1 MAIASRNLFFWLLFL
16 NFLPAQNANAQLP
29 CLRDSS
35 DEGILSYFTSNYSAQ
50 VLASEKAETLDQ
62 RKYITQ
68 QFKNRFEDE
77 KALLS
82 NGQLLFNS
90 PVQVML
96 DEMLAEII
104 DKNELEL
111 NCRVFLTDETIPNA
125 YATGDGN
132 LFVTVGLIERL
143 HSKEELYFV
152 ICHELSHEIR
162 NHINRSIYH
171 SAGWLFDKQLE
182 KELKKIS
189 KDEVKTY
196 SKMENVICTRVANA
210 RKFGRLHEY
219 EADSLGFSFYRA
231 FNFSNEHVTNLLSTL
246 DGIDQEL
253 HENSINLIWI
263 CSQAKVTVKPSWTLQ
278 KSTSSLG
285 YTEYEKFVLAD
296 SLKTHPNIPD
306 RIAKIAE
313 GKSDLADVKSILVSN
328 DFKEAKDICLRES
341 IFSWFTTGNLG
352 RTFFRA
358 AQFAHYDTS
367 SYSKSMMSISLAH
380 MAVALR
386 ARELGYRLSQ
396 ENIEYDPNYNE
407 CLHFLN
413 QLSSAEMSEL
423 AFNYARGVTTD
434 EQANLNEFAVYA
446 RAISALVKGDQSE
459 TEAWTDYYLE
469 QFPNGNFRPYIEIL
483 ISSK

>member
-1 MAIASRNLFFWLLFL
+1 MTVFMKRTLCFLLVAISF
-16 NFLPAQNANAQLP
+16 PAFKAYSQAP

-35 DEGILSYFTSNYSAQ
+35 DETTLSYFTANYKAQ

-68 QFKNRFEDE
+68 QFKDRFEDE
-77 KALLS
+77 KSLLS

-90 PVQVML
+90 PVQKLL
-96 DEMLAEII
+96 DEMLAEVIQ
-104 DKNELEL
+104 KNGLGL
-111 NCRVFLTDETIPNA
+111 NCRIFLTDETVPNA

-162 NHINRSIYH
+162 NHVNKSIYH

-182 KELKKIS
+182 KELKTIS
-189 KDEVKTY
+189 KDKVKTY
-196 SKMENVICTRVANA
+196 SKMENVIYSRVANA
-210 RKFGRLHEY
+210 RKFGRSHEY
-219 EADSLGFSFYRA
+219 EADSLGFNFYRT
-231 FNFSNEHVTNLLSTL
+231 FNFSSEHVTNLLSTL

-253 HENSINLIWI
+253 HDNSISLQAI
-263 CSQAKVTVKPSWTLQ
+263 CAKAKVTVKPSWIMQ
-278 KSTSSLG
+278 KTTSSLG
-285 YTEYEKFVLAD
+285 FTEYEKFVLPD

-306 RIAKIAE
+306 RISKIAE
-313 GKSDLADVKSILVSN
+313 GKSDLADVNSIIITDEFN
-328 DFKEAKDICLRES
+328 DVREMCLKES

-352 RTFFRA
+352 RAFFRS
-358 AQFAHYDTS
+358 AQYVHYDTS
-367 SYSKSMMSISLAH
+367 SYSNSMISITLSH
-380 MAVALR
+380 MAIALR

-413 QLSSAEMSEL
+413 QLSSAEMAEL
-423 AFNYARGVTTD
+423 AFNYTREATSD
-434 EQANLNEFAVYA
+434 ELANLNEFAVYA
-446 RAISALVKGDQSE
+446 RAISAFVKGDQSE
-459 TEAWTDYYLE
+459 SKVWSEYYLE
-469 QFPNGNFRPYIEIL
+469 KFPKGNFTGYIRIL
-483 ISSK
+483 INNK